1 MSHDSSRMMQTTL
14 SRRRAI
20 ALAATGAGAGM
31 LAVTASTP
39 SGVVS
44 RQDDDAISVTTTVG
58 MVADVV
64 RNVGGDRVDVT
75 ALMGPGIDPH
85 LYSPGASDIEAL
97 SEADIVFYVG
107 LELEGRM
114 TDTLG
119 QLPSLD
125 IPTIAVG
132 DAISEDDLLTPEE
145 YEGNPDPHIWFSVPL
160 WMSTVEIVRDE
171 LSDYSPDDAETFESN
186 AAAYLEELEA
196 LDAYVREQTE
206 TVPEKAR
213 VLITAHDAFGYF
225 GEEYGYEVYGI
236 QGLSTASEAGAGDI
250 QDLTDLIVER
260 EIPAIF
266 VESSVPPATM
276 EAVQEAARAQ
286 DWDVTIGGSL
296 YSDAMGDDGTPEG
309 TYIGAFTHNIDT
321 IVSAL
326 TGEAVAEDEGTPE
339 DDQDGD

>member
-1 MSHDSSRMMQTTL
+1 MSSVLSRMMHTTL
-14 SRRRAI
+14 SRRRAG
-20 ALAATGAGAGM
+20 ALAASVTGASV
-31 LAVTASTP
+31 LAVSATRPT
-39 SGVVS
+39 GVAA
-44 RQDDDAISVTTTVG
+44 RQDDDPISVTTTVG
-58 MVADVV
+58 MVGDVV

-85 LYSPGASDIEAL
+85 LYSPGASDIQAL

-114 TDTLG
+114 IDTLD

-132 DAISEDDLLTPEE
+132 NAISEDDLMMPEE
-145 YEGNPDPHIWFSVPL
+145 YEGNPDPHVWFSVPL
-160 WMSTVEIVRDE
+160 WMRTVEIVRDE
-171 LSDYSPDDAETFESN
+171 LIEYSPDDTGTFESN
-186 AAAYLEELEA
+186 ASAYLEELEA

-206 TVPEKAR
+206 TVPEDAR

-266 VESSVPPATM
+266 VESSVPPATI

-309 TYIGAFTHNIDT
+309 TYIGSFTHNIDT
-321 IVSAL
+321 IVTAL
-326 TGEAVAEDEGTPE
+326 TGEAADE
-339 DDQDGD
+339 DGDASDDD

>member
-1 MSHDSSRMMQTTL
+1 MSHDSSRILRTPL
-14 SRRRAI
+14 SRRRSVTLAAGGVGMGASAFAVI
-20 ALAATGAGAGM
+20 ALRPAGA
-31 LAVTASTP
+31 A
-39 SGVVS
+39 S
-44 RQDDDAISVTTTVG
+44 RQDGDTISVTTTIG

-114 TDTLG
+114 IDTLE

-132 DAISEDDLLTPEE
+132 NAISENDLMMPEE
-145 YEGNPDPHIWFSVPL
+145 YEGNPDPHVWFSVPL

-171 LSDYSPDDAETFESN
+171 LSEYSSDDADTFESN
-186 AAAYLEELEA
+186 AAVYLEELEA

-206 TVPEKAR
+206 TVPEDAR

-260 EIPAIF
+260 QIPAIF
-266 VESSVPPATM
+266 VESSVPPATI

-296 YSDAMGDDGTPEG
+296 YSDAMGNDGTPEG

-321 IVSAL
+321 IVAAL
-326 TGEAVAEDEGTPE
+326 TGEAVAEDDEAP
-339 DDQDGD
+339 DDD